1 MICSRFFSTH
11 VRKYACLTALIFSL
25 LNLSRTLAGDEP
37 IRIKSEKQLLADD
50 FLVLSRPGLQRAFH
64 PPVKANDGQ
73 PVLLFDQPWEEPGTS
88 ILGTVVRHEDRFR
101 LWYRGS
107 GSGPTGG
114 IWCYAESEDGLHW
127 TKPKLNLVMHQE
139 RRDHNIYVIGQPQ
152 AFTPFLDPNE
162 KDPAKR
168 YKSAVNTPRIDT
180 ALAYA
185 SDGLTWTPY
194 RYGAAVTGRASDTIS
209 QVLWDPFANV
219 YRLYTRTDY
228 GTADSGEVRGT
239 RDMIAARH
247 ADLSDPGSW
256 RTVREWCLGWERGD
270 RDYHRH
276 RQIYSLNGWIHEGI
290 QFGLIWTLETGNHE
304 RMNAYIATTRGEQP
318 WNLSE
323 VYADRELIPHGGP
336 ERFDCRWIQPA
347 ANIVTWNDRHW
358 IYYAG
363 SAMSHDGR
371 WSPAIAG
378 PKAGIGLATIRRDGF
393 YSLQAGAAQGA
404 LTTKTFLFQG
414 QRLELNYAAA
424 VSGSVRVELQDADGK
439 PIPGF
444 RLSECSR
451 LVGDE
456 LAQVVHWSHGS
467 DLSSLADHPVRL
479 HIHVQDADLF
489 AFQFLQNP

>member
-1 MICSRFFSTH
+1 
-11 VRKYACLTALIFSL
+11 
-25 LNLSRTLAGDEP
+25 
-37 IRIKSEKQLLADD
+37 
-50 FLVLSRPGLQRAFH
+50 
-64 PPVKANDGQ
+64 
-73 PVLLFDQPWEEPGTS
+73 
-88 ILGTVVRHEDRFR
+88 
-101 LWYRGS
+101 
-107 GSGPTGG
+107 
-114 IWCYAESEDGLHW
+114 
-127 TKPKLNLVMHQE
+127 
-139 RRDHNIYVIGQPQ
+139 
-152 AFTPFLDPNE
+152 
-162 KDPAKR
+162 
-168 YKSAVNTPRIDT
+168 
-180 ALAYA
+180 
-185 SDGLTWTPY
+185 
-194 RYGAAVTGRASDTIS
+194 
-209 QVLWDPFANV
+209 
-219 YRLYTRTDY
+219 
-228 GTADSGEVRGT
+228 
-239 RDMIAARH
+239 
-247 ADLSDPGSW
+247 
-256 RTVREWCLGWERGD
+256 
-270 RDYHRH
+270 
-276 RQIYSLNGWIHEGI
+276 
-290 QFGLIWTLETGNHE
+290 
-304 RMNAYIATTRGEQP
+304 MNAYIATTRGEQP